1 VSLATIF
8 SEFTENVAQCDALIS
23 DAHRAGP
30 SGHPLFA
37 QPSRDRITVAAF
49 LNFFI
54 AWESFLESTIIDL
67 MIGGVTM
74 SGSSPTK
81 FVAPVDASSARA
93 LIVGINRF
101 FDYGNH
107 ENFRK
112 VIRMYFQGGY
122 PYEPHLSSIASD
134 LADLRTLRNSSA
146 HITSTTQTAL
156 EGLAQR
162 ILSRPWPDID
172 LYSLLTAA
180 DPRYTT
186 GETVYSAYKNR
197 LIVAA
202 ELIVTG

>member
-1 VSLATIF
+1 M
-8 SEFTENVAQCDALIS
+8 
-23 DAHRAGP
+23 DAHRADA
-30 SGHPLFA
+30 SGQAFFA
-37 QPSRDRITVAAF
+37 EPSRNRITVAAF

-54 AWESFLESTIIDL
+54 AWESFLENTIVEL
-67 MIGGVTM
+67 MTGGATV

-81 FVAPVDASSARA
+81 FIAPVDASSARG
-93 LIVGINRF
+93 LIIGINRY

-107 ENFRK
+107 DNVRK
-112 VIRMYFQGGY
+112 MVRMYFRDGY

-162 ILSRPWPDID
+162 ILSRPWPDVN

-180 DPRYTT
+180 DPRATT
-186 GETVYSAYKNR
+186 GETVYSSYKNR